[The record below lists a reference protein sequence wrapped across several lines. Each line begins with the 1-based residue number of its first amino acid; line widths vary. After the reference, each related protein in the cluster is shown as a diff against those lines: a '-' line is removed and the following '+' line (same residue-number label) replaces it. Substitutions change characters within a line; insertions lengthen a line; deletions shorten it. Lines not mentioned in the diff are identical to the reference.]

1 MKHFS
6 AFLRIFSAFGVFAFA
21 ASAPA
26 QEQGEVEGLVS
37 PAASFAAINRQNV
50 GESAEARP
58 TMPRLFFTNEQRRI
72 LEVVRQEF
80 ITEENLEFA
89 EFAPLLIEQQETL
102 DVEEEQLGRA
112 YDLSVHAFIRN
123 RSSGEGRVWINNEAY
138 PLQDESGVLQREGLD
153 GLTLESGG
161 EFAGTDVINNSRF
174 VVKVGQKL
182 AGDGEVNE
190 TYPVII
196 VKKQ

>member
-6 AFLRIFSAFGVFAFA
+6 AFLQIFSALGVFAVFA
-21 ASAPA
+21 ATPALA
-26 QEQGEVEGLVS
+26 QEQQDAAAPVS
-37 PAASFAAINRQNV
+37 PVSDAAPDAAGSSAANRP
-50 GESAEARP
+50 A
-58 TMPRLFFTNEQRRI
+58 MPRLFFTNEQRRI

-89 EFAPLLIEQQETL
+89 EFAPLLIEQQETV
-102 DVEEEQLGRA
+102 DVAEEEEFARD
-112 YDLSVHAFIRN
+112 YDLRVEAFIRN
-123 RSSGEGRVWINNEAY
+123 RSSGDGRIWINNEPY
-138 PLQDESGVLQREGLD
+138 PLRDESGVLQREGLD
-153 GLTLESGG
+153 GLVLGSDGAISGM
-161 EFAGTDVINNSRF
+161 DSLNNSRF
-174 VVKVGQKL
+174 MVKVGQKL

>member
-1 MKHFS
+1 MKYIS
-6 AFLRIFSAFGVFAFA
+6 VLLQPLVAFVVFALVASSAYGQETQDAAPTGA
-21 ASAPA
+21 AS
-26 QEQGEVEGLVS
+26 
-37 PAASFAAINRQNV
+37 
-50 GESAEARP
+50 ESESVRP

-102 DVEEEQLGRA
+102 EEEDSIGRN
-112 YDLSVHAFIRN
+112 YDLSVVAYIRN
-123 RSSGEGRVWINNEAY
+123 RSSGGGVLWMNGEQY
-138 PLQDESGVLQREGLD
+138 SLDDDSGVLGREGLD
-153 GLTLESGG
+153 KLSLESNG
-161 EFAGTDVINNSRF
+161 AISGTDSVNNSRF
-174 VVKVGQKL
+174 VLKVGQKL

-190 TYPVII
+190 TYPVVI